1 MNKKMF
7 FIGLL
12 LFFASEMFSQDV
24 DFYIK
29 NQNDN
34 FDFQKMPKEMSFDE
48 YNILSQSFRM
58 QDMMFGFFVPGYV
71 HFKANDKK
79 TGYALVTL
87 SSLSYATFAYQLV
100 WSKNNLSDSSFF
112 YNLNNLSS
120 LSSDLKT
127 NTLIMGGA
135 LFTIGS
141 SYLFD
146 IIHGKYRLQKKQNAI
161 RYKYSLKASLSDAYI
176 PNKYSNIACFFSMK
190 IYF

>member
-1 MNKKMF
+1 MRKKIL

-12 LFFASEMFSQDV
+12 SLLFLEMFSQDV

-29 NQNDN
+29 KQNDN
-34 FDFQKMPKEMSFDE
+34 FDFQKMPEEMSFNE
-48 YNILSQSFRM
+48 YSILSQNFRM
-58 QDMMFGFFVPGYV
+58 QDMLFGFFVPGYV

-79 TGYALVTL
+79 TAYALLTL
-87 SSLSYATFAYQLV
+87 SSLSYATFAYQAI

-120 LSSDLKT
+120 LPSDLKA

-135 LFTIGS
+135 LLTIGS

-161 RYKYSLKASLSDAYI
+161 RYKYSLKASLSDAYN
-176 PNKYSNIACFFSMK
+176 PDKYNNVACFFSMK
-190 IYF
+190 VYF